1 MLTLDLWPSNGLG
14 PFVLGTNF
22 SEAVKLVRSRPHEF
36 RCAEVKYSEA
46 CLCQD
51 LTLGLPEHGLHLRF
65 DSLSQSLKLIE
76 VYDITR
82 MQVRYAY
89 HLVGGATHPATPQQ
103 IYEMCGPTY
112 PVEKDTQSGLW
123 ILRYPGS
130 GVAFLFPA
138 ACHPDA
144 FGPSRMHSHPTPIAS
159 RVCIHAGFAE
169 SVQALLAADQQKAP
183 QGHGFEVALGQGL
196 SSADGMH
203 EVHFGDA
210 PQDVLA
216 ELGSPS
222 GTCTKRAGA
231 LAAHTGPH
239 ALPNGGALDYLYSY
253 HDRGLDVLFCGCTHL
268 VKKLVLR
275 TNPPDHPAFNAYTK
289 CSFRL
294 QSPASQLSHSTSE
307 SPQATPYCHP
317 QDRQYE
323 AKGQDHSLDDRSSA
337 YGMLDAC
344 AGSLPDVAGG
354 DNAGQHVSA
363 PQMDHAK
370 GQHVPMSSQLGP
382 QSTGNSHPPSSQYL
396 SIPAASRVPG
406 VHHAH
411 RGYQD
416 SAPAAA
422 ASESAPSPT
431 SAALPVPIEGY
442 VQQAGTR
449 MHKVQT
455 PTHNGTLPA
464 ASTAAFA
471 TASQLPH
478 TWQGQQASCNLQ
490 GQDGSR
496 CRPVHQQQPS
506 PHDPLHVGQG
516 QPEFSLGRHQQPL
529 QTVHGLAGS
538 GKQQFQTD
546 AQGSAGVEQ
555 IEHAERGPDA
565 ASQAKPVGWDGD
577 DWGWGQDGLTGL
589 GIPTRGSLG
598 QQSEADGFREPA
610 GSSQLAGA
618 ASEVQQRQGSSS
630 GQDHSA
636 PADAGGQENM
646 QAGQEL
652 HEARAAVERQEQA
665 DSHAKGEFP
674 DILNLGGDLLQ
685 QGAEW
690 MDELFGLRDAG
701 HTSPVSEGDQGRP
714 QAQGHQEGD
723 AAASLPPKA
732 DSQPAGGS
740 PPQPG
745 FSGFNPNSA
754 AHGPAELVQQPHGR
768 HVRGH
773 SRHLSGHSHQPS
785 LHSRDGW
792 DMDLDLSLHSDMDCA
807 NPPPNQLTANRHGSS
822 SSLPGPHSEITREKP
837 NAMHCVQPHLAEA
850 ASAAGQPGDNQ
861 LTTQLRQVNSGPAS
875 LQQPLVSEPAQQHP
889 AAKWVPEAGQGGK
902 WGSAAW
908 RGTGQSGQHQ
918 PLVIGRQQLDE
929 SAFGPQQP
937 ILRPMSHTAV
947 GDLQQQSAA
956 SGLHGLQQP
965 SSAENGAGVGGQQQD
980 AAAWAEGVAALDEQ
994 EAGYESVIF
1003 HKGGG
1008 GVGVG
1013 VGWDEGD
1020 DDELEMVP
1028 GPERNSGHVRL
1039 LSRQEL
1045 AAVQDDPQPHSAQPP
1060 RSPTPA
1066 HPDTM
1071 RWTPREAPVH
1081 ELSALHLDP
1090 AYHEGRA
1097 SPASPSQLQHLPEAG
1112 THDTH
1117 PKAITADSTW
1127 AQIQAIMGPG
1137 GRATILTHGADAS
1150 PFGPTYVYGYPG
1162 IAFEIM
1168 QGGQLAA
1175 VTLFQL

>member
-344 AGSLPDVAGG
+344 AGSLPDVA
-354 DNAGQHVSA
+354 
-363 PQMDHAK
+363 
-370 GQHVPMSSQLGP
+370 
-382 QSTGNSHPPSSQYL
+382 
-396 SIPAASRVPG
+396 
-406 VHHAH
+406 
-411 RGYQD
+411 
-416 SAPAAA
+416 
-422 ASESAPSPT
+422 
-431 SAALPVPIEGY
+431 
-442 VQQAGTR
+442 
-449 MHKVQT
+449 
-455 PTHNGTLPA
+455 
-464 ASTAAFA
+464 
-471 TASQLPH
+471 
-478 TWQGQQASCNLQ
+478 
-490 GQDGSR
+490 
-496 CRPVHQQQPS
+496 
-506 PHDPLHVGQG
+506 
-516 QPEFSLGRHQQPL
+516 
-529 QTVHGLAGS
+529 
-538 GKQQFQTD
+538 
-546 AQGSAGVEQ
+546 
-555 IEHAERGPDA
+555 
-565 ASQAKPVGWDGD
+565 
-577 DWGWGQDGLTGL
+577 
-589 GIPTRGSLG
+589 
-598 QQSEADGFREPA
+598 
-610 GSSQLAGA
+610 
-618 ASEVQQRQGSSS
+618 
-630 GQDHSA
+630 
-636 PADAGGQENM
+636 
-646 QAGQEL
+646 
-652 HEARAAVERQEQA
+652 VERQEQA

-701 HTSPVSEGDQGRP
+701 HTSPLMV
-714 QAQGHQEGD
+714 
-723 AAASLPPKA
+723 L
-732 DSQPAGGS
+732 
-740 PPQPG
+740 
-745 FSGFNPNSA
+745 
-754 AHGPAELVQQPHGR
+754 
-768 HVRGH
+768 
-773 SRHLSGHSHQPS
+773 
-785 LHSRDGW
+785 
-792 DMDLDLSLHSDMDCA
+792 LSLCS
-807 NPPPNQLTANRHGSS
+807 NPMA
-822 SSLPGPHSEITREKP
+822 
-837 NAMHCVQPHLAEA
+837 AM
-850 ASAAGQPGDNQ
+850 
-861 LTTQLRQVNSGPAS
+861 
-875 LQQPLVSEPAQQHP
+875 
-889 AAKWVPEAGQGGK
+889 
-902 WGSAAW
+902 
-908 RGTGQSGQHQ
+908 
-918 PLVIGRQQLDE
+918 
-929 SAFGPQQP
+929 
-937 ILRPMSHTAV
+937 
-947 GDLQQQSAA
+947 
-956 SGLHGLQQP
+956 
-965 SSAENGAGVGGQQQD
+965 
-980 AAAWAEGVAALDEQ
+980 
-994 EAGYESVIF
+994 
-1003 HKGGG
+1003 
-1008 GVGVG
+1008 
-1013 VGWDEGD
+1013 
-1020 DDELEMVP
+1020 
-1028 GPERNSGHVRL
+1028 
-1039 LSRQEL
+1039 QEL